1 MQRDGSVITNKRM
14 GGREGL
20 NRDDTLRQLFTSDGN
35 QTPGL
40 NSVDIKPIFRV
51 VYVYLQGMSIQR
63 LY

>member
-1 MQRDGSVITNKRM
+1 MNMRM

-20 NRDDTLRQLFTSDGN
+20 NRDDTLRQVFTSDGN

-40 NSVDIKPIFRV
+40 NSVHIKPIFRV
-51 VYVYLQGMSIQR
+51 VYVFLQGMSIQR